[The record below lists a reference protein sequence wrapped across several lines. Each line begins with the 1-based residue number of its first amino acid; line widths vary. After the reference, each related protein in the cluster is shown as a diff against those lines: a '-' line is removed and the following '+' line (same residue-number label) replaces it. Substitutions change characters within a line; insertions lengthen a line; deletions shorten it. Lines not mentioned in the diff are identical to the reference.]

1 MNPHTANVIQGMQG
15 QAMKAMQTGRNQIGA
30 QSQMAGAGMGSRSA
44 LEKGAMA
51 GEGMSGLNQQT
62 AQLLNKSYADASAQ
76 KRADM
81 GMDQQAQRYNQQA
94 GLDAQDVRLRGA
106 AGQVGATD
114 AGRAAG
120 YQDAGMLSQ
129 VGADIEGR
137 DQNQKDFD
145 YQQWGEERDWDKNQA
160 MFGSNVLSGAPTGTN
175 TTATGGMGQG
185 SKLGGAIGAGLT
197 GWAATGNPYVGLAAG
212 GASLLS

>member
-1 MNPHTANVIQGMQG
+1 
-15 QAMKAMQTGRNQIGA
+15 
-30 QSQMAGAGMGSRSA
+30 
-44 LEKGAMA
+44 MA
-51 GEGMSGLNQQT
+51 GEVMSGLNQQT

-76 KRADM
+76 KRQDM
-81 GMDQQAQRYNQQA
+81 MMNQDAQKYNQQA
-94 GLDAQDVRLRGA
+94 GMQAQDVRLRGA
-106 AGQVGATD
+106 DQMAGMAD
-114 AGRAAG
+114 KSRAAG

-160 MFGSNVLSGAPTGTN
+160 MFGSNVLSGAPSGTN
-175 TTATGGMGQG
+175 TTMTGGMGKG
-185 SKLGGAIGAGLT
+185 SKLGGAIGAGLS